1 MDLWTDWLQCVW
13 QLRAACTR
21 QRTFLWMVVA
31 LAAMSIRGDLAGV
44 TSFIRSHW
52 LVEAGYLRLLHFF
65 HSSAV
70 HLDTLTQLWT
80 RLALRLFRLFLVR
93 VNGKI
98 VLLADGIKIPKEGR
112 KMPAVKLLHQESA
125 CNAKAEYI
133 MGHSCQAVSLLVKG
147 IGLFFAVPL
156 ACRIHEGLV
165 FSNRIKRTL
174 LDRMIELIRTLGLDQ
189 GFYLVA
195 DAYYAT
201 KKIAIPLLQTGDH
214 LITRLR
220 TNAVGY
226 WPAKPPKIKRP
237 GRPKKYGTKVKLR
250 NLFRTAKDTMKAFS
264 TVYGEHHV
272 PITYRCVDLLWRP
285 LGVSIRIV
293 AIRHPARGKILLM
306 STDLTLDPLVILHL
320 YGLRF
325 KIEVGFKQAVHTV
338 GTYAYRFWVA
348 DMKKIKRGGGNQYLH
363 HTSEKY
369 RNDVRRKMNAYH
381 RHIQIGIIAQGLLQ
395 YLSLTK
401 RRLVWRQFNFGS
413 WFRTMNTDAS
423 PSELVVAH
431 ALRNAFPQFLMN
443 LSPTHCLKKFLDKYL
458 DLEKCPGFRIAS

>member
-1 MDLWTDWLQCVW
+1 MELWTTWLSCVW
-13 QLRAACTR
+13 QLRSACSR

-31 LAAMSIRGDLAGV
+31 LAAMSTRGDLAGV

-70 HLDTLTQLWT
+70 HLDALTQLWT
-80 RLALRLFRLFLVR
+80 RVSLQLFRLFLVH

-98 VLLADGIKIPKEGR
+98 VLIADGIKIPKEGR
-112 KMPAVKLLHQESA
+112 KMPGVKLLHQESSS
-125 CNAKAEYI
+125 NAKADYI

-147 IGLFFAVPL
+147 VGLFFAVPL

-165 FSNRIKRTL
+165 FSNRTKRTL
-174 LDRMIELIRTLGLDQ
+174 LDRMIELIRGLGLEQ
-189 GFYLVA
+189 NFYLLA

-201 KKIAIPLLQTGDH
+201 KKIANPLLQTGDH

-226 WPAKPPKIKRP
+226 WPAKPPKIKRR
-237 GRPKKYGTKVKLR
+237 GRPRKYGTKVKLR
-250 NLFRTAKDTMKAFS
+250 NLFRPDKDTKKAFS
-264 TVYGEHHV
+264 TVYGENRV
-272 PITYRCVDLLWRP
+272 QITYRCVNLLWKP

-293 AIRHPARGKILLM
+293 AICHPVRGKILLM
-306 STDLTLDPLVILHL
+306 STDLTLDPMVMLQL

-338 GTYAYRFWVA
+338 GTFAYRFWMEN
-348 DMKKIKRGGGNQYLH
+348 MKKIKRGSGNQYLH
-363 HTSEKY
+363 RTSDKY

-395 YLSLTK
+395 YLSLKK
-401 RRLVWRQFNFGS
+401 RRLVWRQFQFGS

-423 PSELVVAH
+423 PSELVVTH
-431 ALRNAFPQFLMN
+431 ALRNTFPHFLMN
-443 LSPTHCLKKFLDKYL
+443 LSPTHSLKKFLGKYL